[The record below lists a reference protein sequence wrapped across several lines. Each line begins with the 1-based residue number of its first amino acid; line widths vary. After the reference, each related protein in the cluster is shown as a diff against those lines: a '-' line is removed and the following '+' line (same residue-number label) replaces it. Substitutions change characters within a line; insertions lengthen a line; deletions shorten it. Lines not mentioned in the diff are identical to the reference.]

1 MRRLLTTVLLCVAA
15 LARAQ
20 SFPAKPIHL
29 IVPFPPG
36 GGNDTVARA
45 IAHELG
51 PDLGQPM
58 VIDNRPG
65 AGGSVGAELAAKA
78 PPDGYTLFLA
88 GVGSHAVNPN
98 LHAKLGYDPVKD
110 FAPITLLAS
119 APSVL
124 VVNIRRRA
132 CDGRE
137 EPIST
142 VHVVTMVLLVNQKSP
157 VASVQ
162 DLVNRLKA
170 NPGKVTMA
178 SPGLGTTNHLAVEL
192 FAAMTGTK
200 PLHVPYKGSGP
211 ALTELLG
218 GQVETMIDQLT
229 SSIGY
234 IRDGRVK
241 LLAVTGKQR
250 SPAMPNVPTLAESGL
265 PDYQAGSWYGIVAP
279 AGTPREVIDRLHH
292 AIVKALKQPE
302 VAKRLAAEGAVVIGS
317 TPEEFGAHIKAE
329 LARVG
334 NVARAAGIHIE

>member
-1 MRRLLTTVLLCVAA
+1 MRKFIAA
-15 LARAQ
+15 LALCSAALAHAEPY
-20 SFPAKPIHL
+20 PAKPIHL

-45 IAHELG
+45 IAQELG

-110 FAPITLLAS
+110 FAPVTLLAS

-124 VVNIRRRA
+124 VVNPAVPARTIAQFTAYAR
-132 CDGRE
+132 
-137 EPIST
+137 
-142 VHVVTMVLLVNQKSP
+142 
-157 VASVQ
+157 
-162 DLVNRLKA
+162 A
-170 NPGKVTMA
+170 NPGKLNYA
-178 SPGLGTTNHLAVEL
+178 SNGNGSAAQLA
-192 FAAMTGTK
+192 AAMYEYLAGVRMV
-200 PLHVPYKGSGP
+200 HVPYKGIAPAMTDLMSGEVQLMFGTIV
-211 ALTELLG
+211 ALVPHIQAG
-218 GQVETMIDQLT
+218 
-229 SSIGY
+229 
-234 IRDGRVK
+234 K
-241 LLAVTGKQR
+241 LRPLAVTSRTR
-250 SPAMPNVPTLAESGL
+250 SALLPEVPTLAESGL
-265 PDYQAGSWYGIVAP
+265 PDYQAGSWYGIMAP
-279 AGTPREVIDRLHH
+279 AGTPREVIERLHE
-292 AIVKALKQPE
+292 AMVKALKQPA

-334 NVARAAGIHIE
+334 NVVRAAGIHIE